1 MKNEGRYYRNA
12 NLVINIG
19 DVHDKIDIVAK
30 VIRHNSAQD
39 VLGDVVSEG
48 KRICGLASQR
58 VTKNLPCMTHV
69 GGIVYSRTAIV
80 PFDTFAVAWDE
91 LILGVEIE
99 C

>member
-48 KRICGLASQR
+48 KRICGFGLAESDQEP
-58 VTKNLPCMTHV
+58 TLHDPCGRHR
-69 GGIVYSRTAIV
+69 IQ
-80 PFDTFAVAWDE
+80 
-91 LILGVEIE
+91 
-99 C
+99 